1 MNNQNNQNVSD
12 AMTKVV
18 LVMSPKE
25 SLREAYKLMKE
36 HNIRHIPILE
46 NNRAVGIL
54 SDRDV
59 LLCAKL
65 DEIGGVVV
73 PDIPVEEA
81 MSRHPYVCKAGTKV
95 SEVIKV
101 MKKMKI
107 DSILVE
113 GEARALS
120 GLITSSDLMDLLD
133 SLLKEKT
140 TYNIPYDFEIVDYR
154 DFAGC
159 STAYL
164 AD

>member
-1 MNNQNNQNVSD
+1 MNNKNNSNVSE

-18 LVMSPKE
+18 LVMAPEE

-36 HNIRHIPILE
+36 HSIRHIPVME
-46 NNRAVGIL
+46 DGRAIGIL

-65 DEIGGVVV
+65 DDIGGVVV
-73 PDIPVEEA
+73 PDMPVGEA
-81 MSRHPYVCKAGTKV
+81 MSRHPYVCKEGTKV

-113 GEARALS
+113 GKARSLS
-120 GLITSSDLMDLLD
+120 GLITSSDLM
-133 SLLKEKT
+133 SLLEGILEEKA
-140 TYNIPYDFEIVDYR
+140 TYNIPYDFKIVDYR

-159 STAYL
+159 STASL
-164 AD
+164 DD